1 MYRTWD
7 CRPSYPSTKP
17 INMKKTPTLAPIL
30 CRIAIQICLY
40 ARQKDTQFGLFDAE
54 GHALTLLELA
64 DFQADDRL
72 PALIFAKYQDGK
84 WAVLNRDG
92 RHLHFPPLD
101 EYSHISRLGF
111 VGKLGE
117 FRLYFCRTATGLLIL
132 NTITCRFLGKKTR
145 SENLKLNT
153 G

>member
-1 MYRTWD
+1 
-7 CRPSYPSTKP
+7 
-17 INMKKTPTLAPIL
+17 MKKTPTLAPIL

-111 VGKLGE
+111 VGK
-117 FRLYFCRTATGLLIL
+117 
-132 NTITCRFLGKKTR
+132 KTR
-145 SENLKLNT
+145 LENLKLNT